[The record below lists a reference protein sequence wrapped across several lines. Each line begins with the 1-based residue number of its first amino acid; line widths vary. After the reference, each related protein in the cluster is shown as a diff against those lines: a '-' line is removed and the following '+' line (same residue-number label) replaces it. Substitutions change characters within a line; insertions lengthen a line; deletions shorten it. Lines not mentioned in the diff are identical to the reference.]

1 MVGLVVYL
9 IMFGLLLLIWCV
21 VLLVVVAADVCGLGL
36 PCGFCLVLRGLCICV
51 LFSALL
57 VDAGSWNLVS
67 LLLLLVS
74 LVLFCV
80 YCVFAFVLC

>member
-9 IMFGLLLLIWCV
+9 IMFCLLLLIWCV
-21 VLLVVVAADVCGLGL
+21 VLLVVVALRVWF
-36 PCGFCLVLRGLCICV
+36 GFTLWILFGFTGLCICV